1 MLELDCAKVGW
12 WKAVELRM
20 SGIVGGKKDIGLFGS
35 TGVVGMKKNCC
46 VWGDM
51 GVKPGKDIEPGM
63 PGLGRLGS
71 R

>member
-35 TGVVGMKKNCC
+35 TGSLRFFFIYHFLIFPVYINS
-46 VWGDM
+46 DN
-51 GVKPGKDIEPGM
+51 II
-63 PGLGRLGS
+63 LYTFLL
-71 R
+71 